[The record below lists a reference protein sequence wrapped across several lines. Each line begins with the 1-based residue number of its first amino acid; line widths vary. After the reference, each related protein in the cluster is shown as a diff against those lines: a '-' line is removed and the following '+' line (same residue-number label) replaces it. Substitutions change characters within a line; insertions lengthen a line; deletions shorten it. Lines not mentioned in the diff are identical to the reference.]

1 MNEKVKKISIVDY
14 KLSNLES
21 IKNAMNFLKYDVEI
35 TSDFRTIDKS
45 DGIILP
51 GVGSFPEAMNQMHKL
66 DLINVIKYS
75 VESKK
80 LLLGV
85 CLGFQLLFN
94 YSEEFKY
101 TKGLEILDGYSSSFR
116 EINFDLNMPNIGWY
130 NLLVNNNNLYLKKN
144 LLEAVNNKMF
154 FFVHSFFVTSH
165 IKDIVFTYTDN
176 NNYKFCSSI
185 YKNNIFGTQ
194 FHPEKSGKNG
204 LNLLKSFFI

>member
-130 NLLVNNNNLYLKKN
+130 NLLVNNNNLYLKK
-144 LLEAVNNKMF
+144 
-154 FFVHSFFVTSH
+154 
-165 IKDIVFTYTDN
+165 
-176 NNYKFCSSI
+176 KFIRSS
-185 YKNNIFGTQ
+185 Q
-194 FHPEKSGKNG
+194 Q
-204 LNLLKSFFI
+204 